1 MPVGRAKPLMFYKY
15 IFLIIIG
22 VTAGFVI
29 AAGIFAFITL
39 IGVLTRLAIRT
50 NTANQILLYEDIVVL
65 GAAIGNAIL
74 LFEIKIPIGTIGLI
88 IFGLFSGSFIG
99 CLAVALEEVLQVFPV
114 LIYRIRLKKGISVIV
129 LSLALGKGIGALYQ
143 LFLCK

>member
-1 MPVGRAKPLMFYKY
+1 MFYKY